1 MLECW
6 NVGIQRIRAEI
17 THFNPKKSLQSHN
30 SITPSFHYSNWGGA
44 PKFGSSHLFR
54 VPPEKQRDEMLDS
67 FVEDETQDNVSDQE
81 EYIFCRQCRNRIT
94 SPAERIEVQGS
105 HRHTFANPHGI
116 VFEIGCFRTVEG
128 CGHAGPA
135 STDFSWFSGFS
146 WRIAVCIQCLT
157 HLGWLFAS
165 PDQGHFH
172 GLILDRLI
180 TQ

>member
-1 MLECW
+1 MLTV
-6 NVGIQRIRAEI
+6 N
-17 THFNPKKSLQSHN
+17 L
-30 SITPSFHYSNWGGA
+30 
-44 PKFGSSHLFR
+44 GSPHLFR
-54 VPPEKQRDEMLDS
+54 VPPEKQSDEMLNS
-67 FVEDETQDNVSDQE
+67 FVEDETQDKVSDPE

-116 VFEIGCFRTVEG
+116 LFEIGCFRTVMG

-135 STDFSWFSGFS
+135 STDFSWFPGFS
-146 WRIAVCIQCLT
+146 WRIAVCIKCLT

-165 PDQGHFH
+165 PDKGSFH